1 MVTWFLACSIAIAT
15 AVIATRGAMALGI
28 CDVPDEARKL
38 HKTVTPT
45 SGGIGIVAGV
55 FASAAFLIWTAHLQ
69 LNTGV
74 IMCLGVS
81 LGAGVLGLFDD
92 IYRLSA
98 KLKLVVMLILV
109 VAFSLLGDRIET
121 LTLLPN
127 IIVPLGSLLG
137 TIGTVFWLLVMVNT
151 VNFMDGANGMAMG
164 CSGIGLLGLA
174 GLLVLMP
181 VAGPQSYHLASL
193 GVIGFGACCG
203 FLVWNAGLGRVFSG
217 DVGALFVGLLCGTLG
232 VLAVRVG
239 ANPFSVVLCFLPMLI
254 DVILTIILRLS
265 RGENVLQAHAKHGY
279 QLSIRNGASHL
290 ATSSYYWFLTAGCA
304 LIAVMSQI
312 VGGGAPFGGFALYLF
327 ILCVLYFY
335 RLHKIPAGNRTD
347 DLD

>member
-1 MVTWFLACSIAIAT
+1 
-15 AVIATRGAMALGI
+15 
-28 CDVPDEARKL
+28 
-38 HKTVTPT
+38 
-45 SGGIGIVAGV
+45 
-55 FASAAFLIWTAHLQ
+55 
-69 LNTGV
+69 
-74 IMCLGVS
+74 
-81 LGAGVLGLFDD
+81 
-92 IYRLSA
+92 
-98 KLKLVVMLILV
+98 
-109 VAFSLLGDRIET
+109 
-121 LTLLPN
+121 
-127 IIVPLGSLLG
+127 
-137 TIGTVFWLLVMVNT
+137 MVNT

-304 LIAVMSQI
+304 LIAIVSQI